1 MASLVESGKQV
12 ACAVCVMAPLC
23 HSRAVANGAPSP
35 IENHRRIPAGEA
47 FYKAGAPREAIY
59 ALRAGMAQVSV
70 EDGRNGSHIVRFLL
84 PGDAAGLDA
93 FAGGVHHNQA
103 MSVEDCD
110 VCVLPAYRV
119 GMLGKYNEA
128 TCDQMRSLLSRE
140 LAETEAHAV
149 MLSRLT
155 AMQRVARFLL
165 ELSRR
170 WSERG
175 YSATYFRLP
184 MGRRAIGAHLAL
196 TTETVSRILSDFQAK
211 GWIDLPWREVRI
223 LAPEKLTEVLAN
235 P

>member
-1 MASLVESGKQV
+1 MASVVESGKQV
-12 ACAVCVMAPLC
+12 ACAVCAMEPLC
-23 HSRAVANGAPSP
+23 HSRAVANGVPSP
-35 IENHRRIPAGEA
+35 IESHRRIPAGEA
-47 FYKAGAPREAIY
+47 FYKAGTPRNAIY

-70 EDGRNGSHIVRFLL
+70 EDGRNGTHIVRFLL
-84 PGDAAGLDA
+84 PGDTAGLDA

-103 MSVEDCD
+103 VSVEDCD
-110 VCVLPAYRV
+110 VCILPADR
-119 GMLGKYNEA
+119 LGVPGRFNEA
-128 TCDQMRSLLSRE
+128 TSEQLRNLLSRE
-140 LAETEAHAV
+140 LAETEAHSV

-165 ELSRR
+165 DLSRR

-223 LAPEKLTEVLAN
+223 LEPDKLTEVLAN